1 MKITNKLELP
11 QAIVNA
17 CSTERHT
24 PKGTYSATT
33 LLKGTRE
40 ILLTS
45 RHFDEIEQDVADMI
59 WAIWGTAVH
68 ALLEEQDTKGV
79 KEERLEIE
87 VLGRKVSGQIDHH
100 NPETGVINDYKTAS
114 VWKILFG
121 EFEDWEKQIL
131 IYAYLIFKAKNVKMT
146 RGRITAL
153 LKDHS
158 KTDAKRRADYPQSPA
173 YIHQFEITDEK
184 LAEIERFIFSKITE
198 LKENEEVADDDLPL
212 CTAEERWAS
221 EDKWAVM
228 KEGRKSAVKLHDTE
242 ESAESHLASLDSK
255 HYIEYRQGASR
266 KCPDYCLAK
275 DFCSQW
281 KAEQESLGGSDD

>member
-1 MKITNKLELP
+1 
-11 QAIVNA
+11 
-17 CSTERHT
+17 
-24 PKGTYSATT
+24 
-33 LLKGTRE
+33 
-40 ILLTS
+40 
-45 RHFDEIEQDVADMI
+45 MI

-79 KEERLEIE
+79 KEERLEID
-87 VLGRKVSGQIDHH
+87 VLGRKVSGQIDHQDL
-100 NPETGVINDYKTAS
+100 ESLVITDYKTAS
-114 VWKILFG
+114 TWKAIFG
-121 EFEDWEKQIL
+121 DFEDWDKQAL
-131 IYAYLIFKAKNVKMT
+131 IYAYLILIAKDVKMT
-146 RGRITAL
+146 RARFIAL

-158 KTDAKRRADYPQSPA
+158 KSKAQKDYSYPQSPV
-173 YIHQFEITDEK
+173 YVHELEITDAK
-184 LAEIERFIFSKITE
+184 LAEIEQFIFAKITE
-198 LKENEEVADDDLPL
+198 LKLAEDVADDDLPP

-266 KCPDYCLAK
+266 KCPDYCPAK

-281 KAEQESLGGSDD
+281 AEEQARLEGEDD

>member
-1 MKITNKLELP
+1 MKITNKMGLP

-68 ALLEEQDTKGV
+68 ALLEEQETEGI
-79 KEERLEIE
+79 KEERLTIE
-87 VLGRKVSGQIDHH
+87 MLGRKVSGQIDHQDL
-100 NPETGVINDYKTAS
+100 ESLIITDYKTAS
-114 VWKILFG
+114 TWKVIFND
-121 EFEDWEKQIL
+121 FDDWDRQAL
-131 IYAYLIFKAKNVKMT
+131 IYAYLILIAKDVKVT
-146 RGRITAL
+146 RARFIAL

-158 KTDAKRRADYPQSPA
+158 KSKAQKDSSYPQSPV
-173 YIHQFEITDEK
+173 HVHELEITDQK
-184 LAEIERFIFSKITE
+184 LEEIEQFIFSKISE
-198 LKENEEVADDDLPL
+198 LKENEEVSDDDLPL

-221 EDKWAVM
+221 EDKWAIM

-242 ESAESHLASLDSK
+242 ESAEQHLIDLDSK
-255 HYIEYRQGASR
+255 HYIEYRQGTSR
-266 KCPDYCLAK
+266 KCPDYCPAK
-275 DFCSQW
+275 EFCSQW
-281 KAEQESLGGSDD
+281 AEEQARLEG

>member
-1 MKITNKLELP
+1 MKITNKMGLP
-11 QAIVNA
+11 EAIVSA

-68 ALLEEQDTKGV
+68 ALLEEQDTAGV

-87 VLGRKVSGQIDHH
+87 VLGRKVSGQIDHQDL
-100 NPETGVINDYKTAS
+100 ESLIITDYKTAS
-114 VWKILFG
+114 TWKVIFND
-121 EFEDWEKQIL
+121 FDDWDKQAL
-131 IYAYLIFKAKNVKMT
+131 IYAYIILIAKDVKMT
-146 RGRITAL
+146 RARFIAL

-158 KTDAKRRADYPQSPA
+158 KSKAQKDSSYPQSPV
-173 YIHQFEITDEK
+173 HVHELEITDEK
-184 LAEIERFIFSKITE
+184 LEEIEQFIFAKVKS
-198 LKENEEVADDDLPL
+198 LVENENVIDKGLPL

-221 EDKWAVM
+221 EDKWAIM
-228 KEGRKSAVKLHDTE
+228 KEGRKSALKLHDSE
-242 ESAESHLASLDSK
+242 DDAKQHLLVLDGK

-266 KCPDYCLAK
+266 KCPDYCPAK
-275 DFCSQW
+275 EFCSQW
-281 KAEQESLGGSDD
+281 AEEQARLEG

>member
-1 MKITNKLELP
+1 MKITNKMGLP

-24 PKGTYSATT
+24 PRGTYSATT

-45 RHFDEIEQDVADMI
+45 RHFDKIEQDVADMI

-68 ALLEEQDTKGV
+68 ALLEEQDTSGI

-87 VLGRKVSGQIDHH
+87 VLGRKVSGQIDHQDL
-100 NPETGVINDYKTAS
+100 ESLIITDYKTAS
-114 VWKILFG
+114 TWKVIFNDFK
-121 EFEDWEKQIL
+121 EWDKQAL
-131 IYAYLIFKAKNVKMT
+131 IYAYIILIAKDVKMT
-146 RGRITAL
+146 RARFIAL

-158 KTDAKRRADYPQSPA
+158 KSKAQKDSSYPQSPV
-173 YIHQFEITDEK
+173 HVHELEITDEK
-184 LAEIERFIFSKITE
+184 LEEIEQFIFSKISE
-198 LKENEEVADDDLPL
+198 LKENEGVTDDDLPL

-221 EDKWAVM
+221 KGKWAIM

-242 ESAESHLASLDSK
+242 DNAKQHLLVLDSK
-255 HYIEYRQGASR
+255 YYIEHRQGASR
-266 KCPDYCLAK
+266 KCSDYCPVK

-281 KAEQESLGGSDD
+281 AEEQARL

>member
-1 MKITNKLELP
+1 MKITNNLKLP

-79 KEERLEIE
+79 KEERLEID
-87 VLGRKVSGQIDHH
+87 VLGRKVSGQIDHQDL
-100 NPETGVINDYKTAS
+100 ESLVITDYKTAS
-114 VWKILFG
+114 TWKVIFND
-121 EFEDWEKQIL
+121 FDDWDKQAL
-131 IYAYLIFKAKNVKMT
+131 IYAYLILMAKDVKIT
-146 RGRITAL
+146 RARFIAL

-158 KTDAKRRADYPQSPA
+158 KTDAKRRADYPQSPV
-173 YIHQFEITDEK
+173 HVHELEITDEK
-184 LAEIERFIFSKITE
+184 LEEIEQFIFSKITE

-221 EDKWAVM
+221 EDKWAIM

-242 ESAESHLASLDSK
+242 ESAVQHLIDLDSK

-266 KCPDYCLAK
+266 KCPDYCPAK

-281 KAEQESLGGSDD
+281 AEEQARLEGQDD

>member
-1 MKITNKLELP
+1 MIITNKDNLP
-11 QAIVNA
+11 EAIVNL

-33 LLKGTRE
+33 LLKGVRE
-40 ILLTS
+40 ILLSS
-45 RHFDEIEQDVADMI
+45 RHFEEIEKDVSDMI

-68 ALLEEQDTKGV
+68 ALLEEQETEGI
-79 KEERLEIE
+79 KEERLTIE
-87 VLGRKVSGQIDHH
+87 MLGRKVSGQIDHH

-158 KTDAKRRADYPQSPA
+158 KTDAKRRADYPRSPA
-173 YIHQFEITDEK
+173 YIHQFKITDEK
-184 LAEIERFIFSKITE
+184 LDEIEDFIINKITE
-198 LKENEEVADDDLPL
+198 IKLNEEVEDDKLPL
-212 CTAEERWAS
+212 CTPEERWAS
-221 EDKWAVM
+221 EDKWAIM

-242 ESAESHLASLDSK
+242 ESAKQHLLVLDSK
-255 HYIEYRQGASR
+255 HYIQHRQGASR
-266 KCPDYCLAK
+266 KCPDYCDAK

-281 KAEQESLGGSDD
+281 AEEQARLEG

>member
-68 ALLEEQDTKGV
+68 ALLEEQDTSGI
-79 KEERLEIE
+79 KEERLEID
-87 VLGRKVSGQIDHH
+87 VLGRKVSGQIDHQDL
-100 NPETGVINDYKTAS
+100 ESLIITDYKTAS
-114 VWKILFG
+114 TWKVIFND
-121 EFEDWEKQIL
+121 FDDWDKQAL
-131 IYAYLIFKAKNVKMT
+131 IYAYLILMAKDVKMT
-146 RGRITAL
+146 RARFIAL

-158 KTDAKRRADYPQSPA
+158 KSKAQKDSSYPQSPV
-173 YIHQFEITDEK
+173 HVHELEITDQK
-184 LAEIERFIFSKITE
+184 LEEIEQFIFSKITE

-221 EDKWAVM
+221 EDKWAIM

-242 ESAESHLASLDSK
+242 DDAKQHLLVLDSK

-266 KCPDYCLAK
+266 KCPDYCPAK

-281 KAEQESLGGSDD
+281 AEEQARLEGQDD